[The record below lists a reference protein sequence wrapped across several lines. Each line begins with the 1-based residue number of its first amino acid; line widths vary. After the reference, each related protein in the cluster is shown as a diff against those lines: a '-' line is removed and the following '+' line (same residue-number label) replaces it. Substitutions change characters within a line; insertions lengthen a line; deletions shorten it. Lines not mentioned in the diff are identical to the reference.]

1 MGIVGSKWS
10 SLQLKFAALVGVWR
24 CSALR
29 PAHQMTSVV
38 ATTFM
43 SHGEDPQF
51 RLKDRLDAGWYWLEF
66 GLVLPTART
75 VARIYIDIGEGESE
89 QQSFPLPLKSGRI
102 GRRLV
107 YFPARARV
115 RIDPL
120 SSAGEFTVE
129 HFKLKR
135 VRSAVAQKRM
145 QRKLINM
152 HPRYKSRQSGGAA
165 KPVPEDLAE
174 LWENYQRLYLRN
186 GTELVFYQEWIETV
200 ETAQSDRLLQT
211 AVQAEQRGWPEEEGW
226 PKISVLVPIYN
237 TPEALLRA
245 CIESVLRQSYS
256 KWELCLVNDA
266 SSEPHV
272 QMLMEAYA
280 ANDRRIRIALRDENG
295 HISRASNTALAM
307 ATGQFI
313 ALLDHDDELAKHALF
328 AVAEAICKR
337 PSAQMVYSDEDKL
350 NQEGRRCDPYFK
362 PDFSPELLLSQ
373 NYFSHL
379 GVYRRE
385 LLQAVGGFRPGFE
398 GSQDYDLVL
407 RCMAQVEDHA
417 DILHIPQVLYHWRM
431 AEGSTA
437 IAQSEKKYA
446 HEAAL
451 RALEDYMK
459 ATANGATISSIAP
472 GLYRHHWPIANPQP
486 LVSLIIPTRDAYPVL
501 KKCIE
506 SIVQRTAYSNFEII
520 LVDNQSQCPD
530 TLRYFDELKQISRPV
545 NVVKYDFPFNY
556 SAINNYAVQHAN
568 GAILGLINNDVE
580 VLSPEWLSEMVS
592 LASRPEIGCVGAKLY
607 YPDGTLQHGGVIL
620 GIGGVAGHAHQYF
633 PKDEPGYFS
642 RLRIIHNVSAVTGA
656 AMVVR
661 RDVYQEVGGL
671 NAEHLPVA
679 FNDVDFCLK
688 VRKAG
693 YRNVW
698 TPYAE
703 LYHHESKSRGADTTQ
718 EKMARFQAEC
728 AFMME
733 SWGKILARDPYY
745 NPNLSLQREDYSLCM
760 RD

>member
-1 MGIVGSKWS
+1 
-10 SLQLKFAALVGVWR
+10 
-24 CSALR
+24 
-29 PAHQMTSVV
+29 
-38 ATTFM
+38 
-43 SHGEDPQF
+43 
-51 RLKDRLDAGWYWLEF
+51 
-66 GLVLPTART
+66 
-75 VARIYIDIGEGESE
+75 
-89 QQSFPLPLKSGRI
+89 
-102 GRRLV
+102 
-107 YFPARARV
+107 
-115 RIDPL
+115 
-120 SSAGEFTVE
+120 
-129 HFKLKR
+129 
-135 VRSAVAQKRM
+135 
-145 QRKLINM
+145 
-152 HPRYKSRQSGGAA
+152 
-165 KPVPEDLAE
+165 
-174 LWENYQRLYLRN
+174 
-186 GTELVFYQEWIETV
+186 
-200 ETAQSDRLLQT
+200 
-211 AVQAEQRGWPEEEGW
+211 
-226 PKISVLVPIYN
+226 
-237 TPEALLRA
+237 
-245 CIESVLRQSYS
+245 
-256 KWELCLVNDA
+256 
-266 SSEPHV
+266 
-272 QMLMEAYA
+272 
-280 ANDRRIRIALRDENG
+280 
-295 HISRASNTALAM
+295 
-307 ATGQFI
+307 
-313 ALLDHDDELAKHALF
+313 
-328 AVAEAICKR
+328 
-337 PSAQMVYSDEDKL
+337 
-350 NQEGRRCDPYFK
+350 
-362 PDFSPELLLSQ
+362 
-373 NYFSHL
+373 
-379 GVYRRE
+379 
-385 LLQAVGGFRPGFE
+385 
-398 GSQDYDLVL
+398 
-407 RCMAQVEDHA
+407 MAQVEDHA

-733 SWGKILARDPYY
+733 SWARYWLAILTTTRISACSVKIIRSACAISFTRYT
-745 NPNLSLQREDYSLCM
+745 EDVSAIVYAIGVQDNKVCGVCTGSA
-760 RD
+760 